1 MTTKKQYPYTLLQT
15 ILLIIGGLVIIAPLV
30 FLEKPLNQFIS
41 GKTFNILLGTFGI
54 LFIWGVACFI
64 NWKKGNKVS
73 YSFNVQH
80 NSTLLLYSIFIIIA
94 FQIGIN
100 PFIGSGIC
108 KLMNIHTQI
117 DNPFQ
122 YTFFTLV
129 SMILLGPILEEL
141 LFRGTILKG
150 FLSHY
155 SVPKAI
161 GYSSILFG
169 LIHVLPVAVVGA
181 LLIGLYLGWIYFK
194 TRSIGITILLHITA
208 NLTGLVVG
216 YSRYRLT
223 DRLVWFNIYGKYS
236 LLFITGCSILCIIF
250 LLRVLKNT
258 GKEKIAFSL

>member
-1 MTTKKQYPYTLLQT
+1 MTKKKQYPYTLLQA

-41 GKTFNILLGTFGI
+41 GKTFNILLGTIGI

-73 YSFNVQH
+73 YSFKINH

-100 PFIGSGIC
+100 PFIGSGIR
-108 KLMNIHTQI
+108 KLLNIHTQI

-208 NLTGLVVG
+208 NLTGLIVG

-223 DRLVWFNIYGKYS
+223 GHLEWFNIYGKYS

-258 GKEKIAFSL
+258 EKEN